1 MIEIRKA
8 TLNDLD
14 AIYEIEQSSFVNP
27 WKKSDIE
34 YELTTNP
41 VNVFLVAVDDNAVVG
56 YLDFLITFNS
66 ASIVQIATKS
76 TVRNRHIATSLL
88 NEMLKILPSE
98 GDEKVEFVTLEVRQS
113 NAIAIEMYK
122 KFGFEFITIKKNYYA
137 NGEDALYMVKRI

>member
-14 AIYEIEQSSFVNP
+14 AIYEIEQSSFINP

-34 YELTTNP
+34 YELSTNP
-41 VNVFLVAVDDNAVVG
+41 VNVFLVSINEDGVVG

-76 TVRNRHIATSLL
+76 DVRNRHIATSLL
-88 NEMLKILPSE
+88 KEMFKMLPSE
-98 GDEKVEFVTLEVRQS
+98 GDDKVEFVTLEVRQS
-113 NAIAIEMYK
+113 NAIAIDLYK
-122 KFGFEFITIKKNYYA
+122 KFGFEIITIKKNYYV
-137 NGEDALYMVKRI
+137 NGEDALYMVKRM

>member
-14 AIYEIEQSSFVNP
+14 AIYEIEQSSFINP

-34 YELTTNP
+34 YELSTNP
-41 VNVFLVAVDDNAVVG
+41 VNVFLVSINEDGVVG

-76 TVRNRHIATSLL
+76 DVRNRHIATSLL
-88 NEMLKILPSE
+88 NEMFKMLPSE
-98 GDEKVEFVTLEVRQS
+98 GDDKVEFVTLEVRQS
-113 NAIAIEMYK
+113 NAIAIDLYK
-122 KFGFEFITIKKNYYA
+122 KFGFEIITIKKNYYV
-137 NGEDALYMVKRI
+137 NGEDALYMVKRM